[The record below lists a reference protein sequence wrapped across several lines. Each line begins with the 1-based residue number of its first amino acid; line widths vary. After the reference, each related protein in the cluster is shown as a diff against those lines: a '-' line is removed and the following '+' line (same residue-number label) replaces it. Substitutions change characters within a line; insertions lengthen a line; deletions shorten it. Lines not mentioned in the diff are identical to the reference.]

1 MNRQEMDV
9 HCRVGWLARVFGR
22 AGCSEV
28 RLTGGRLLLVGRTSG
43 SSEYAAT
50 DLVPRVVV
58 GRGLL
63 WDSVRLSDRGGRPI
77 RIGGL
82 RRADAQ
88 ALADGLERWFTP
100 AKEAFFDDLE
110 RRLAE
115 AEALVAPLVDGR
127 RYVRHSELT
136 SAAAEAGPLASTIS
150 DLLALSGASG
160 ELAARCTR
168 LQQVLERIDA
178 EVEQANGRFVLAEV
192 ERYSQLFDTVEA
204 QPLTAAQRRAC
215 VVNDEHNLVLA
226 GAGTGKTS
234 VMIGRVAY
242 LLAAGLAEP
251 ESILMVAYNRDAAE
265 ELRQRATRRLG
276 SAVAERLLIKTFHA
290 LGVELIAEA
299 EGVRPS
305 VSELAGDTHALARF
319 VTGVLEELLRDPS
332 YAAKFI
338 NYGFDRREPYRSLF
352 EFSSIEE
359 YERELARLELRT
371 LRGERVKSYE
381 EVRIANFLTRNGIG
395 YSYEEPFP
403 VDTSSRQYRQYRP
416 DFTIHRKEPGA
427 GPVYLEHFGVDAS
440 GNPPPFFGEAAAKR
454 YREQMAWKRELYR
467 EHGLPLIET
476 YSHEFQSGVVFE
488 RLTERLRTQGIVL
501 EPKSQSD
508 CLAILRETGLVS
520 ETARFFVQLMPL
532 VRDQALTEAEVES
545 RIASLPVRDGSR
557 ARLLWQLLRPVLERY
572 AARLRQDREIDFAD
586 MVRRAT
592 EYVRTER
599 IRSPFAHVLVDEFQ
613 DISRP
618 RAELILALTRS
629 RPGSTFF
636 CVGDDWQSIYR
647 FTGSDIRYTSQFATL
662 VGAGSTTRLDRTF
675 RFNDEI
681 GQVSSAFVMRNP
693 AQVRKEI
700 ASQTVVPG
708 PAVSLVRTAEPV
720 LGVAEVLR
728 RIDSNARAGQTRYSV
743 YVLARYAYE
752 FEAIKATLGPALGQK
767 FPHLAWVRYS
777 TVHAAKGQEADFVVV
792 VGLEDGRNGFP
803 ADKPSDAFLEMFLPP
818 LEGYPFAEERRLF
831 YVALTR
837 ARHRVYLLYDA
848 VAHSQFIRELKSGRY
863 RVEEHEIAG
872 DFVQA
877 DLPVLPCPRCETGEI
892 RYRQGPGG
900 GFYGCHRYPACRY
913 TERGCGSCGAPLL
926 RVGEFGVC
934 VDPRCAGVHPLCPQ
948 CAAPMVRRNGP
959 RGVFFGCSKYG
970 SRDLVE
976 QCSATR
982 PWRQLP
988 GAGELRNR
996 VARSGSG
1003 L

>member
-1 MNRQEMDV
+1 MTQQEAEF
-9 HCRVGWLARVFGR
+9 HCRVGGWARVLGR

-28 RLTGGRLLLVGRTSG
+28 RLEGGQLVLVGRRSG
-43 SSEYAAT
+43 PSAYAAT
-50 DLVPRVVV
+50 DVVPRIVRD
-58 GRGLL
+58 RGLV
-63 WDSVRLSDRGGRPI
+63 WDSVRLSDRGGRSV

-82 RRADAQ
+82 RRADAR
-88 ALADGLERWFTP
+88 ALVDALERWVAPTRQGFY
-100 AKEAFFDDLE
+100 ADLE
-110 RRLAE
+110 RSLAE
-115 AEALVAPLVDGR
+115 AEALVGPLLAGV
-127 RYVRHSELT
+127 RYVRRSEI
-136 SAAAEAGPLASTIS
+136 AAARADAGARAAAIGE
-150 DLLALSGASG
+150 LLALSDPPS
-160 ELAARCTR
+160 EFAARCVR
-168 LQQVLERIDA
+168 LQEVLHSFESH
-178 EVEQANGRFVLAEV
+178 VEQANERFVAAEV
-192 ERYSQLFDTVEA
+192 GRYSVLFDTVEA

-319 VTGVLEELLRDPS
+319 VTGVLEDLLRDPS

-338 NYGFDRREPYRSLF
+338 DYGFDRREPYRSLF

-395 YSYEEPFP
+395 YSYEQPFP

-467 EHGLPLIET
+467 EHRLPLIET

-488 RLTERLRTQGIVL
+488 RLTERLKAHGVVL

-508 CLAILRETGLVS
+508 CLAILRDTGLVS

-545 RIASLPVRDGSR
+545 RIAGLPVRDGSR
-557 ARLLWQLLRPVLERY
+557 AGLLWQLLRPVLERY
-572 AARLRQDREIDFAD
+572 AARLQQDREIDFAD

-592 EYVRTER
+592 EYVRTGR
-599 IRSPFAHVLVDEFQ
+599 VRSTFTQVLVDEFQ

-629 RPGSTFF
+629 RAGSTFF

-662 VGAGSTTRLDRTF
+662 VGPGSTTRLDRTF

-693 AQVRKEI
+693 EQVRKQI
-700 ASQTVVPG
+700 ASQTVVAG

-720 LGVAEVLR
+720 HGVAEVLR
-728 RIDSNARAGQTRYSV
+728 RIDSNARARQTRYSV

-752 FEAIKATLGPALGQK
+752 FEAIKEALGPALGQR

-818 LEGYPFAEERRLF
+818 LEGYPFAEERRLL

-863 RVEEHEIAG
+863 RVEEHEFAG

-877 DLPVLPCPRCETGEI
+877 DLPLLPCPRCETGEI
-892 RYRQGPGG
+892 RYRKGPGG
-900 GFYGCHRYPACRY
+900 GFYGCHRFPACRY

-934 VDPRCAGVHPLCPQ
+934 VDPRCDGVHPLCPQ

-988 GAGELRNR
+988 GAGELRR
-996 VARSGSG
+996 KAVRSASIP
-1003 L
+1003 